1 MTKVMFE
8 TAGLADALKEAGA
21 IAPNR
26 GEAFDK
32 AAGIVLDVQREQVV
46 VMATDLRLQYMQW
59 VTPLAVDGPPVKWR
73 LPAKV
78 FVDVVTKLPMTSSTR
93 LALQQQGN
101 IIKFTHGKK
110 RGQFNLIDIDAYPFW
125 MPFDP
130 DGLTEV
136 PDMATRIGQVEWAA
150 STKTNVPFT
159 GVHFTGEIVVA
170 TDRYKFATAPLK
182 IADLAEPVTVPARM
196 LNSIIKPTDLVML
209 RATENELLLM
219 PDQHTQ
225 VRSVIYGVEYPNI
238 SGITKRERPVY
249 VKVQKA
255 MLLDT
260 MQITS
265 SFIASERVPTMR
277 FFFGQ
282 EEIAVMMANQEVGHL
297 GDVLDVPGQATHP
310 RVEIKFDPKNIMDAL
325 EHCATQEVTLGYD
338 PGRPAGALYIN
349 AGEGCEF
356 WIAPKKDVISDA
368 E

>member
-1 MTKVMFE
+1 MTKVIFE
-8 TAGLADALKEAGA
+8 TAGLADALKEAGS

-32 AAGIVLDVQREQVV
+32 AAGIVLDVQRDQVV

-59 VTPLAVDGPPVKWR
+59 VTPLVVEGDPAKWR

-78 FVDVVTKLPMTSSTR
+78 FTDVVTKLPMGSSTR
-93 LALQQQGN
+93 LILEQAGSQV
-101 IIKFTHGKK
+101 KMTHGKK
-110 RGQFNLIDIDAYPFW
+110 RGVFNLINISDYPLW

-136 PDMATRIGQVEWAA
+136 PDMAARIAQVEWAA

-159 GVHFTGEIVVA
+159 GVHFTGDLVVA
-170 TDRYKFATAPLK
+170 TDRYRFATAPLK

-196 LNSIIKPTDLVML
+196 LNAVIKPTDLVMV
-209 RATENELLLM
+209 RAESQALLLM
-219 PDQHTQ
+219 PDESTQ
-225 VRSVIYGVEYPNI
+225 VSSVIYGVDYPDI
-238 SGITKRERPVY
+238 SGITDNKRPVY
-249 VKVQKA
+249 IKVQKS

-260 MQITS
+260 MQIAS
-265 SFIASERVPTMR
+265 SFIGSDRMPTMR
-277 FFFGQ
+277 MFFGQ

-297 GDVLDVPGQATHP
+297 GDVLDVPGQATHS

-325 EHCATQEVTLGYD
+325 EHCVSQEVTIGYD
-338 PGRPAGALYIN
+338 PGRTAGALYIN

-356 WIAPKKDVISDA
+356 WIAPKKDMIPDA
-368 E
+368 